1 METESSPTKSLAQPC
16 VAEVDARQTTPPRP
30 PLGIASPCSPRA
42 SVAFSFLAVFEWC
55 RNKFFR
61 LVGRRSQP
69 RPAKRPDFNV
79 RIPSG
84 KCRQNKRLAVVLCPL
99 LLTSAGELALAFND
113 VRFVAR
119 YQEFSD
125 PHGRFATL
133 NLAGPTDTTKNA
145 FFQDLGTNGR
155 VCATCHQ
162 ASDAWS
168 VTPPHIQDRFNATRG
183 ADPIFR
189 PNDGSG
195 CPTQD
200 VSTERARRDAY
211 HLLLT
216 KGLIRIELP
225 VPANAEFTVLNNDNP
240 YGCTSVTAISAYR
253 RPLPTTNIP
262 YLSTVMWDGR
272 QTLKDADG
280 ALQPINFDL
289 AQQAASA
296 MMVHAQGQPPTD
308 EQIQQIIDFETH
320 LFTAQTHDREAGDL
334 DDDGAQGGPTS
345 LSQQEFFI
353 GINDPLGMNP
363 TGAPFSSTIF
373 SLFDRWGHIG
383 DRRYDEH
390 TSARRAVA
398 RGQRLFN
405 TLPIPITGVAGLN
418 DVLKVDTINGVCGT
432 CHDSPNVGDHSVP
445 APLNIGL
452 VDASRRTPDLPLITV
467 KCNATGLVTQVSDI
481 GRAMV
486 TGKCADIGKFKG
498 PILRGLSGRAPYFHN
513 GSAATLDDVV
523 DFYNTRFN
531 LKLLQR
537 DKDDL
542 VAFLKTL

>member
-1 METESSPTKSLAQPC
+1 MKTESSAKKPLEQSSGT
-16 VAEVDARQTTPPRP
+16 EVDARQTTPTRPSPRNGTP
-30 PLGIASPCSPRA
+30 SSPRA
-42 SVAFSFLAVFEWC
+42 SVALSFLTAFEC
-55 RNKFFR
+55 LRNKF
-61 LVGRRSQP
+61 LPLIKRRSQQ
-69 RPAKRPDFNV
+69 RSAKLPDFHDPIRRAEYRRNRRV
-79 RIPSG
+79 
-84 KCRQNKRLAVVLCPL
+84 AVFLVAL
-99 LLTSAGELALAFND
+99 LLLGTGGLALAFNE
-113 VRFVAR
+113 VRFVPR
-119 YQEFSD
+119 YQEFAD
-125 PHGRFATL
+125 PHGRFANL
-133 NLAGPTDTTKNA
+133 NLGGPTDTTKNA

-155 VCATCHQ
+155 ACATCHQ

-168 VTPPHIQDRFNATRG
+168 VSPSHIQVRFNATRG
-183 ADPIFR
+183 SDPIFR
-189 PNDGSG
+189 PVDGSG

-200 VSTERARRDAY
+200 VSSESARREAY

-225 VPANAEFTVLNNDNP
+225 VPVNAEFTVLNNDNP
-240 YGCTSVTAISAYR
+240 YGCSSVSAISAYR

-272 QTLKDADG
+272 QTLKDASG
-280 ALQPINFDL
+280 AFEPINFDL

-296 MMVHAQGQPPTD
+296 TMVHAEGPPPTS

-320 LFTAQTHDREAGDL
+320 IFTAQTHDRDAGDL
-334 DDDGAQGGPTS
+334 DDDGAQGGPAA
-345 LSQQEFFI
+345 LSQQDFFI

-363 TGAPFSSTIF
+363 TGAPFTSKIF
-373 SLFDRWGHIG
+373 SLYDRWAHIA
-383 DRRYDEH
+383 DHRYDEH

-398 RGQRLFN
+398 RGQKLFN

-418 DVLKVDTINGVCGT
+418 DVLKVDTINGFCGT

-452 VDASRRTPDLPLITV
+452 AEASRRTPDLPLITV
-467 KCNATGLVTQVSDI
+467 KCNATGIVTQVSDI

-513 GSAATLDDVV
+513 GSAATLNDVV
-523 DFYNTRFN
+523 DFYNTRFHLN
-531 LKLLQR
+531 LSQR
-537 DKDDL
+537 DADDL

>member
-1 METESSPTKSLAQPC
+1 MKTESSPAKSLEQSS
-16 VAEVDARQTTPPRP
+16 VLEVHARQATPIRP
-30 PLGIASPCSPRA
+30 PLGMESPCSPRA
-42 SVAFSFLAVFEWC
+42 SVAFSFLAVLEWL
-55 RNKFFR
+55 RNKFLP
-61 LVGRRSQP
+61 LVRRRSQQG
-69 RPAKRPDFNV
+69 PAKLANFNV
-79 RIPSG
+79 RMRSRKGP
-84 KCRQNKRLAVVLCPL
+84 QNTRVAVVLCPL
-99 LLTSAGELALAFND
+99 LLTSAGALALAFND
-113 VRFVAR
+113 GRFVAR

-125 PHGRFATL
+125 PHGRFANF

-145 FFQDLGTNGR
+145 FFEDLGTNGR

-168 VTPPHIQDRFNATRG
+168 VTPPHIQDRFNASRG
-183 ADPIFR
+183 ADAIFR

-240 YGCTSVTAISAYR
+240 YGCTSVSAISAYR

-272 QTLKDADG
+272 ETLKDADG
-280 ALQPINFDL
+280 SFQPINFDL

-296 MMVHAQGQPPTD
+296 TMIHAQGQRPTD

-320 LFTAQTHDREAGDL
+320 IFTAQTQDREAGEL
-334 DDDGAQGGPTS
+334 NDDGARGGPAA

-363 TGAPFSSTIF
+363 TGAPFLSTIF
-373 SLFDRWGHIG
+373 SLYDHWEHIG

-398 RGQRLFN
+398 GGQKLFN

-418 DVLKVDTINGVCGT
+418 DVLKVDTIHGFCGT

-452 VDASRRTPDLPLITV
+452 VDASRRTADLPLITV
-467 KCNATGLVTQVSDI
+467 KCSATGLVTQVSDI

-498 PILRGLSGRAPYFHN
+498 PILRGLAGRAPYFHN

-531 LKLLQR
+531 LNLSQR
-537 DKDDL
+537 DRDDL
-542 VAFLKTL
+542 VAFLETL